1 MQSGEKKNFDIFLF
15 STGCRC
21 RVLCVTVDRQQFV
34 AVTKMASVVLE
45 FKSSAGDFEPQ
56 SRPVLIIGQLG
67 NLQQVGWNQ
76 IKGKLQP
83 GVSKEVIKNKKLQR
97 GLDLAT
103 VSSYMLT

>member
-1 MQSGEKKNFDIFLF
+1 MKDFFL
-15 STGCRC
+15 CR
-21 RVLCVTVDRQQFV
+21 LPSPGLASSLIDSHPSV

-56 SRPVLIIGQLG
+56 SRPVLIIGQLA

-83 GVSKEVIKNKKLQR
+83 GVSKEVKK
-97 GLDLAT
+97 
-103 VSSYMLT
+103 